1 MPSAYGYKTISRGIA
16 PAAFTFFE
24 VLAALVIV
32 SISLLGLLRL
42 HLGSIAMVDTAQAAS
57 QAVFLAREKLAEAA
71 ALGYPE
77 IGVSSGLADN
87 DTLKMR
93 WRTEVSE
100 CELPELVE
108 AGQLYPSISD
118 VRATSLLVA
127 KAVAAQ
133 AIGEG
138 LADPIDDLDGAIE
151 AAMWF
156 PEYLPYRPA

>member
-1 MPSAYGYKTISRGIA
+1 MPSTHGYKPLSRGMT
-16 PAAFTFFE
+16 PTAFTFFE

-42 HLGSIAMVDTAQAAS
+42 HLGSIKMVDTAQAAS

-77 IGVSSGLADN
+77 IGVSTGLADN
-87 DTLKMR
+87 DTLEMR

-108 AGQLYPSISD
+108 AGVVGLREISVD
-118 VRATSLLVA
+118 IAWREGIGRKNLQMSTFVA
-127 KAVAAQ
+127 ERK
-133 AIGEG
+133 
-138 LADPIDDLDGAIE
+138 L
-151 AAMWF
+151 
-156 PEYLPYRPA
+156 

>member
-1 MPSAYGYKTISRGIA
+1 MQRMSRAGILMGSDNMPSAHGYRSIGRGMA

-42 HLGSIAMVDTAQAAS
+42 HLGSIAMVDSAQAAS

-77 IGVSSGLADN
+77 IGVSTGAAENDN
-87 DTLKMR
+87 LEMR

-108 AGQLYPSISD
+108 AGLGGLREISVDIAWRQGIGRKHLQMSIC
-118 VRATSLLVA
+118 VA
-127 KAVAAQ
+127 RRK
-133 AIGEG
+133 
-138 LADPIDDLDGAIE
+138 L
-151 AAMWF
+151 
-156 PEYLPYRPA
+156 